1 MQVGEA
7 GGRRNDAG
15 SCRSERLGDI
25 DSEGKEEKRAFG
37 GEQKRESLC
46 SGEI

>member
-1 MQVGEA
+1 MMQV
-7 GGRRNDAG
+7 RAG
-15 SCRSERLGDI
+15 SRGWGDVDSER
-25 DSEGKEEKRAFG
+25 KEEKRAFG